1 MHQLI
6 DSYGRVAKDL
16 RVSLTDRC
24 NLRCEYCMPP
34 EGLEWQP
41 TSNVLTDSEV
51 LRLLRIATQEL
62 GIEEIRFTGGE
73 PLLRPGLA
81 QLIQGT
87 KSTSPEVEVSITTNG
102 LGLEHRIHDLVAA
115 GLDRINI
122 SLDTIRSD
130 DFYKITRRDRISD
143 VFNGIEAAIESG
155 LRPIKINAV
164 LLRGINHDQAPE
176 LLSWCLERSLD
187 LRFVEQMPLDAQH
200 GWSRENMVTS
210 AEILESLRKHFDIT
224 PAPDP
229 RGSAPAQTYLVDGGP
244 ERVGVIASV
253 TEPFCGDCDRV
264 RLTADGQIR
273 NCLFARSE
281 SDLRTPLRAGAS
293 DDELS
298 ELWLRAMF
306 GKQPG
311 HGINDVRFLQP
322 TRSMSAIG
330 G

>member
-1 MHQLI
+1 LI

-41 TSNVLTDSEV
+41 TESVLTDAEV
-51 LRLLRIATQEL
+51 LRLIRIATTAL
-62 GIEEIRFTGGE
+62 GVEEVRFTGGE
-73 PLLRPGLA
+73 PLLRQGLGE
-81 QLIQGT
+81 LIRGT
-87 KSTSPEVEVSITTNG
+87 KAVNSDVEVSLTTNG
-102 LGLEHRIHDLVAA
+102 LGLEHRIVDLVEA
-115 GLDRINI
+115 GLDRINV
-122 SLDTIRSD
+122 SLDTIRPD
-130 DFYKITRRDRISD
+130 DFYKITRRDRLEDVIS
-143 VFNGIEAAIESG
+143 GIEATIQTR

-176 LLSWCLERSLD
+176 LLAWCLDRGLE

-200 GWSRENMVTS
+200 GWSRENMVTG
-210 AEILESLRKHFDIT
+210 AEILESLSATVDMT
-224 PAPDP
+224 LDPEP
-229 RGSAPAQTYLVDGGP
+229 RGSAPAQTYLINGGP
-244 ERVGVIASV
+244 QRVGVIASV
-253 TEPFCGDCDRV
+253 TQPFCGDCDRV
-264 RLTADGQIR
+264 RLTADGLVR

-293 DDELS
+293 DTELA
-298 ELWLRAMF
+298 EIWLRAMY

-311 HGINDVRFLQP
+311 HGINDIKFLQP
-322 TRSMSAIG
+322 ARSMSAIG